1 MPKDEKVVEAMARYE
16 AVEWIYDGLNGKVI
30 KWTKENGS
38 HHDDPSVLA
47 FVTDSTGRVLQ
58 MAKNVSQPSAFAEWL
73 DEQADEYERKF
84 PSTRVP
90 LIRAKVTGQGE
101 GDERTVSCEALDEA
115 LGDGRAVL
123 LYVGRSERE
132 GDDKKARS
140 QASASRKFEKGTLGS
155 KKAAEAAARAVLL
168 RLDIGDPDH
177 ARLAAQ
183 LGVEK
188 VPTLLLWQP
197 GAEQPDD
204 LGGRISGAAL
214 TGKLKKLPEPDA
226 E

>member
-1 MPKDEKVVEAMARYE
+1 MVEAIARYE

-30 KWTKENGS
+30 KWTKDNGS
-38 HHDDPSVLA
+38 HHDDPAVLA
-47 FVTDSTGRVLQ
+47 FVTDASGRVIE
-58 MAKNVSQPSAFAEWL
+58 MAKNTQQPSAFAKWL
-73 DEQADEYERKF
+73 EEQADEYERKH
-84 PSTRVP
+84 PTTRVP
-90 LIRAKVTGQGE
+90 LIRAKVSGEGE
-101 GDERTVSCEALDEA
+101 GDDRTVSCDVLDEA
-115 LGDGRAVL
+115 LSEGRAVL
-123 LYVGRSERE
+123 LYVGRSERD

-140 QASASRKFEKGTLGS
+140 QASASRKFEKGTLAS
-155 KKAAEAAARAVLL
+155 KKAAEAASRAVLL

-177 ARLAAQ
+177 ARLAAK

-214 TGKLKKLPEPDA
+214 TGKLKKLPETK
-226 E
+226 